1 MYINSSILI
10 CKVIII
16 NKIGSNASSAS
27 IQEILFGGGGKR
39 LSGNVTISSGSK
51 YLHCP
56 PPPEW
61 QKGEPTTAG

>member
-1 MYINSSILI
+1 MALYKIM
-10 CKVIII
+10 II
-16 NKIGSNASSAS
+16 NAIGSNASSTS
-27 IQEILFGGGGKR
+27 IQEVLFGGGGKR

-61 QKGEPTTAG
+61 QKSDSTTSG